1 MENINIKIGNFIAF
15 VLNLYKR
22 LDKIPTDDLSKFL
35 GSGSLNII
43 ASLKVLIKTHNIK
56 SDKELYEHLKAK
68 LNVTDREL
76 NKLSLNETDKLL
88 RYCSYFFDLAKIL

>member
-1 MENINIKIGNFIAF
+1 MENINIKIGNFIGF
-15 VLNLYKR
+15 VLSLYKQ
-22 LDKIPTDDLSKFL
+22 LGKSPSEELSKFL

-68 LNVTDREL
+68 LNVTEREL
-76 NKLSLNETDKLL
+76 NKLSLADTDKLL
-88 RYCSYFFDLAKIL
+88 RYTSYFYDISKIL